1 MMTRAATSVKVLV
14 GLVAALF
21 ISVGY
26 SASAPAASLI
36 SQPVIALA
44 ANAKTITATPAKWS
58 GATTTSY
65 AWLLN
70 GKAVAGAR
78 LSFTP
83 TSKQKGQALQY
94 KESSGKTV
102 TYSNKYVIG
111 QVYVSNPISIAFTD
125 DSQRTLTLKG
135 LQTNKLIPAHSTV
148 AIQWFRG
155 PFEVKGSTAANY
167 EISTADEDC
176 AISAIISYDA
186 KGFTTF
192 KITTNEISIPI
203 KPRTYSLIWSD
214 EFNQMAGSPVDPN
227 TWLPQNGDGSAF
239 GNRGWGNAERQW
251 YTEKNAAVNSSG
263 SLIIKAT
270 RAGADAYTCYYKAPC
285 EWISSKFVTKDKVG
299 FKYGRIEA
307 KIKGSSGLGYWGAFW
322 LLGANIDDRGWPW
335 CGEIDVTELLGR
347 SIETNYG
354 TLHGPLSGGGGRGGT
369 TEIPG
374 GFDKEYHTYTIDWLP
389 DQITWYLDG
398 KSYASVNKTDKD
410 WVFDHEFYLIMNLAM
425 GGNFSGPVA
434 ADLTSATMAID
445 YIRVYSIN
453 GLGEVIK
460 H

>member
-1 MMTRAATSVKVLV
+1 MRVLA

-21 ISVGY
+21 ISINY
-26 SASAPAASLI
+26 STSAPAASLI

-44 ANAKTITATPAKWS
+44 ANAKTITATPARWS
-58 GATTTSY
+58 GATTTSFS
-65 AWLLN
+65 WLLN
-70 GKAVAGAR
+70 GKAVAGSR
-78 LSFTP
+78 LSFTL
-83 TSKQKGQALQY
+83 TSQQKGKVVQY

-111 QVYVSNPISIAFTD
+111 QVYVSGALSIAFTD
-125 DSQRTLTLKG
+125 DSQHTLTLKG
-135 LQTNKLIPAHSTV
+135 FQTNKSIPTNATA

-155 PFEVKGSTAANY
+155 PFEVKGATAANY
-167 EISTADEDC
+167 DISTADEDSD
-176 AISAIISYDA
+176 ISATISFNA

-192 KITTNEISIPI
+192 KITTNEISIPL
-203 KPRTYSLIWSD
+203 KPRTYNLIWSD
-214 EFNQMAGSPVDPN
+214 EFNIPAGSTVDPN
-227 TWLPQNGDGSAF
+227 TWVPQNGDGSAF
-239 GNRGWGNAERQW
+239 GNRGWGNNERQW
-251 YTEKNAAVNSSG
+251 YTEKSAAVNSSG
-263 SLIIKAT
+263 SLIINAT
-270 RAGADAYTCYYKAPC
+270 RAGADTYTCYYKAPC

-307 KIKGSSGLGYWGAFW
+307 KIKGSPGLGYWGAFW

-354 TLHGPLSGGGGRGGT
+354 TSHGPLSGGGGRGGT
-369 TEIPG
+369 TVIPG
-374 GFDKEYHTYTIDWLP
+374 GFDTDYHTYTIDWLP

-410 WVFDHEFYLIMNLAM
+410 WVYDHEFYLIMNLAM

-434 ADLTSATMAID
+434 AELKSATMAID